1 LVGAA
6 AEMAKPKTIYLR
18 GVGNTE
24 TVLELK
30 RRIVKKSG
38 IDLHQ
43 QKLKFRNRELE
54 DASTLASNGIRPADV
69 VTLQVL
75 GRTGA
80 CTCGECKRF
89 REKLQV
95 LVQTATGKT
104 LTLEVTREDTVL
116 SLKKQIQKRER
127 IPPSRQ
133 RLLLKQQ
140 VLEDDLILNRYNL
153 VDEEEKEEAATGTST
168 PITMQLI
175 IRRPQAAN
183 VFQRLLHLCSA
194 GRR

>member
-38 IDLHQ
+38 IELHQ
-43 QKLKFRNRELE
+43 QKLIRNRELE
-54 DASTLASNGIRPADV
+54 DASTLASNGIRAADV

-116 SLKKQIQKRER
+116 SVKKQIQKRER

-140 VLEDDLILNRYNL
+140 VLEDDFILNRYDL

>member
-1 LVGAA
+1 MVGAA

-38 IDLHQ
+38 IELHQ
-43 QKLKFRNRELE
+43 QKLIRNRELE
-54 DASTLASNGIRPADV
+54 DASTLASNGIRAADV

-116 SLKKQIQKRER
+116 SVKKQIQKRER

-140 VLEDDLILNRYNL
+140 VLEDDFILNRYDL